1 MGGPQSVTGIDEK
14 KHLHDFDLQADVNYE
29 IKNIN
34 AISFQSSAHK
44 GKIKNKQKAFRCHLD
59 RQIEQQFSPPLPYKV
74 KINSKLIEL

>member
-1 MGGPQSVTGIDEK
+1 MGYSWPIQGLALASLGEK
-14 KHLHDFDLQADVNYE
+14 IDLQADVNYE